1 MVDTHVTPDPTTEA
15 LVEMVELAANE
26 VRAFGLEPKVAFLS
40 HSHFG
45 ASDQP
50 SAVKMREAVQLLSE
64 RNPKLEVEG
73 EMQADSAL
81 SEPVR
86 SRSFPSSRMTGIAN
100 LLVMPTTEAA
110 NTAFNLHQHS
120 GHALSGS
127 GTAAG

>member
-1 MVDTHVTPDPTTEA
+1 MG
-15 LVEMVELAANE
+15 ELAANE

-50 SAVKMREAVQLLSE
+50 SAVKMREAVQLPSE

-81 SEPVR
+81 SEPVS
-86 SRSFPSSRMTGIAN
+86 SRSFPSSRLTDRKSTRMNSRHSCASR
-100 LLVMPTTEAA
+100 MP
-110 NTAFNLHQHS
+110 S
-120 GHALSGS
+120 SP
-127 GTAAG
+127 

>member
-73 EMQADSAL
+73 EMQADPAL

-86 SRSFPSSRMTGIAN
+86 SRRVPSPLPNGIAN
-100 LLVMPTTEAA
+100 LLGRPALDAA
-110 NTAFNLHQHS
+110 NIPFQLIKTLAH
-120 GHALSGS
+120 GS
-127 GTAAG
+127 